1 MLQLHTTNRAC
12 GQTYTSGLKAISLI
26 DPNDL
31 LLPLPVFTIPKI
43 AAVAFKPGKAALYL
57 PMEFFS
63 GRYQERTTYDT
74 AGTIYEHIVTFEQ
87 RGVNIN
93 TDFLRAK
100 LTNRRVHVV
109 IVLQDDTQRIIQS
122 VLFQHTSDTGNNTAR
137 NQYTFEGVVKK
148 LKPAATLA
156 GTINI
161 ISPPYVVPPTPP
173 SSGSG
178 AVEIVEIT
186 TTFPAHTYEVP
197 AGRLLVAIFILT
209 DTAQYVSIGYSAG
222 QSELAGPFEQ
232 AANTK
237 VKFGDNWI
245 IPVVD
250 TNIYITGL
258 AGTNTIQI
266 CLL

>member
-1 MLQLHTTNRAC
+1 MLQLHATNRPC
-12 GQTYTSGLKAISLI
+12 GPTFTSGLKAISLI
-26 DPNDL
+26 DPADL
-31 LLPLPVFTIPKI
+31 LLPLPVFSIPRI
-43 AAVAFKPGKAALYL
+43 NAIAFKPGRAAFHVN
-57 PMEFFS
+57 MEYFS
-63 GRYQERTTYDT
+63 GRYQERTTYNLE
-74 AGTIYEHIVTFEQ
+74 GTVYDHIVTFES
-87 RGVNIN
+87 RGININ

-100 LTNRRVHVV
+100 LANRRVHVV
-109 IVLQDDTQRIIQS
+109 VTLQDDTQRIVQS
-122 VLFQHTSDTGNNTAR
+122 VLFQNTSDTGNGTSR
-137 NQYTFEGVVKK
+137 NQYTFEGIVRK

-156 GTINI
+156 GAINI

-173 SSGSG
+173 SGGGG
-178 AVEIVEIT
+178 AVEIVQIT
-186 TTFPAHTYEVP
+186 TTFPAHTYQVP

-250 TNIYITGL
+250 TNIYITGM
-258 AGTNTIQI
+258 AGTNNIEI